1 MRLKIKVKSNS
12 GRQEIEKISE
22 EEYKVFLKS
31 SPEDNKAN
39 NELIKLLKKKFKRDI
54 KIVSGLSSRK
64 KVVEIKWE

>member
-1 MRLKIKVKSNS
+1 MRIKIKVKPNS

-22 EEYKVFLKS
+22 EEYRVFLKS

-39 NELIKLLKKKFKRDI
+39 NELIKLLKKQFKRDI

-64 KVVEIKWE
+64 KVIELLD